1 MSIDKAYNSWAESYD
16 EMLNKTRD
24 LEEKAARSML
34 KEAYFNTILELG
46 SGTGKNTKWLAEKCD
61 KLIGLDFSEEMIKKA
76 KQKIQLDHV
85 DFKQQDLME
94 DWNISKNS
102 IALVSCSLVLEHV
115 EDLNPIFKKVSEVLK
130 TNGVFYLGE
139 LHPFKQY
146 SGSKA
151 RFDNGTEI
159 QELEVYTHHISD
171 YLNAAKN
178 NQLDLVELKEWFDE
192 GERSN
197 IPRLITFRFQKN
209 LNNLQVRS

>member
-61 KLIGLDFSEEMIKKA
+61 KLIGLDFSEEMIAKA

-85 DFKQQDLME
+85 DFKQQDLKE
-94 DWNISKNS
+94 DWNISKSS

-115 EDLNPIFKKVSEVLK
+115 ENLNPIFKKVSDVLK

-151 RFDNGTEI
+151 RFVNGTEI

-171 YLNAAKN
+171 YLSAAKN

-192 GERSN
+192 DERSN

-209 LNNLQVRS
+209 LNNLPVRS